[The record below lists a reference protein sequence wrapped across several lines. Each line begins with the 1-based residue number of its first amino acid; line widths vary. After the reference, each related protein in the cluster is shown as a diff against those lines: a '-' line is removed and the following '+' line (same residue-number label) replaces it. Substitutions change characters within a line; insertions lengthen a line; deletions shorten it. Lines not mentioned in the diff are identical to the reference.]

1 MAQIVL
7 AVFCQFSEGFLREV
21 FFLHFFYITSEMGK
35 VDDCGSDLKCHLCS
49 SDGSRRKEKDF

>member
-21 FFLHFFYITSEMGK
+21 FFLHFFKNILEIGK

-49 SDGSRRKEKDF
+49 SDGSRKREGL